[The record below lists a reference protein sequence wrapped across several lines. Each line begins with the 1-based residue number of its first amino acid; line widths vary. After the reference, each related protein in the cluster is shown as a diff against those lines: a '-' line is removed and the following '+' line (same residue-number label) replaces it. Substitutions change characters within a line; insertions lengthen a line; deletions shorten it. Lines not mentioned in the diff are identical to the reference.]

1 LLAKSHPN
9 KWAASAFPHLLAMMR
24 RQSSP
29 TILHRPLGLFC
40 LMARKPHSFCTY
52 LHVKNTFP
60 LNFRLKDNTCVTV
73 SIVSKNSY
81 DFDILLPNGSR
92 RTFRWRSDSPHTL
105 FNRLGQVDE
114 MMKETVEYFLRK
126 LPKR

>member
-1 LLAKSHPN
+1 
-9 KWAASAFPHLLAMMR
+9 
-24 RQSSP
+24 
-29 TILHRPLGLFC
+29 
-40 LMARKPHSFCTY
+40 MARKPHSFCGDTS
-52 LHVKNTFP
+52 VKNTFP

-105 FNRLGQVDE
+105 FNRLGKVDE
-114 MMKETVEYFLRK
+114 MMKETVEYFLK
-126 LPKR
+126 KIPKR

>member
-1 LLAKSHPN
+1 MGCFRLSS
-9 KWAASAFPHLLAMMR
+9 SACHDAEAEQPDYFC
-24 RQSSP
+24 SS
-29 TILHRPLGLFC
+29 RSGCFC
-40 LMARKPHSFCTY
+40 LMARKPHSFCTV